1 MPMHHRLLM
10 ALVLHLVFA
19 ASIADAKDYKDY
31 PARPIRLIV
40 PFPAGGTS
48 DIVARNFA
56 RQFEQQIG
64 KPVVVDNR
72 GGADGLIG
80 TQAVAQSDPDGYTLM
95 HNSSSFLINTF
106 LFKNAQYDPFKDF
119 IPIANVAI
127 GQGYL
132 MVINPDVPATNVHG
146 FIEYAKKNRV
156 LYGSPGLGN
165 PLQLAAAL
173 FNEYAGTNI
182 DALPFRGTAPAVT
195 ALIAGDIQVM
205 FMPPATV
212 LSNIEAKRLRAIAF
226 TGDVAPKELP
236 DVPLMKDALP
246 GLKIPVSWHGW
257 FAPANTPPEIVSKLE
272 SELLKTLQS
281 PSLVE
286 ALRQSG
292 YQPYPK
298 GSADFAALLKENFA
312 QIADELKAAKV
323 EPGQ

>member
-1 MPMHHRLLM
+1 MRGGATRAVAAAIIWTSLVSM
-10 ALVLHLVFA
+10 AF
-19 ASIADAKDYKDY
+19 SKDY
-31 PARPIRLIV
+31 PTRPIRLIV
-40 PFPAGGTS
+40 PFPAAGTS

-56 RQFEQQIG
+56 QQMERQIG
-64 KPVVVDNR
+64 QPVIVDNR
-72 GGADGLIG
+72 GGADGVIG
-80 TQAVAQSDPDGYTLM
+80 TQAVAQAAPDGYTLM

-106 LFKNAQYDPFKDF
+106 LFKSAQYDPFKDF

-132 MVINPDVPATNVHG
+132 MVVNADVPVTNVKD
-146 FIEYAKKNRV
+146 FIDYAKKNRV

-173 FNEYAGTNI
+173 FNEHAGTHMEAI
-182 DALPFRGTAPAVT
+182 PFRGTAPAVT
-195 ALIAGDIQVM
+195 ALLAGDVQVM

-212 LSNIEAKRLRAIAF
+212 LANIEAKKLRAIAF
-226 TGDVAPKELP
+226 TGDVPPKELP
-236 DVPLMKDALP
+236 DVPLMKNALP

-257 FAPANTPPEIVSKLE
+257 FAPANTPPEIIGKLE
-272 SELLKTLQS
+272 TELLKTLEA
-281 PSLVE
+281 PSVVE
-286 ALRQSG
+286 ALRLSG

-298 GSADFAALLKENFA
+298 GSADFAALLRENAA